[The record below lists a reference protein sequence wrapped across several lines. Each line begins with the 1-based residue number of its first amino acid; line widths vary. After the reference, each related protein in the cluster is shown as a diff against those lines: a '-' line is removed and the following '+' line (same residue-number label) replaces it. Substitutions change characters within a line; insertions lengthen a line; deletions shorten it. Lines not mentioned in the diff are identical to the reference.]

1 MIGPSAGMVING
13 LAGGIA
19 DILVD
24 MVTEVCMT
32 AVFVVV
38 ITLEGVAPV
47 SNTNVRAGTVFDTE
61 ASIVV
66 RVDVMGDD
74 LIDSLPRTVTDVVP
88 DIVVSAGVDANIWV
102 SVMYFLVEFVTLP
115 PLSEEMLLC

>member
-1 MIGPSAGMVING
+1 MVING